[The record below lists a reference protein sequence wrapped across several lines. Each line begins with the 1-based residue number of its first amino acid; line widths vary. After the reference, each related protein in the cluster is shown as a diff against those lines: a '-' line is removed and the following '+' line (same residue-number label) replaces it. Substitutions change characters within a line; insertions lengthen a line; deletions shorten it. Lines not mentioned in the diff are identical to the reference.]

1 VALPAPPKPAGV
13 LKGDGKLWVLLETAS
28 GMAEVEVG
36 KDTFQRWRFEL
47 RGGEIY
53 AITKAPTSEGGREG
67 GAPSQKEVAYRLIQ
81 TESGL
86 AWSLRGGDHEAALR

>member
-1 VALPAPPKPAGV
+1 V

-53 AITKAPTSEGGREG
+53 AITKVPTSEGGREG
-67 GAPSQKEVAYRLIQ
+67 EAPSPKEVAYRLIQ
-81 TESGL
+81 TESGF
-86 AWSLRGGDHEAALR
+86 AWSLRGGKP